1 VPPPQSRRTYI
12 VKLRQSV
19 TLTINLVLG
28 VQSNLSITSA
38 TNGTRAFPRVGR
50 EKAHSSTRN
59 RWILNQFYMAGLM
72 TAPITVIELALML
85 CGLPRPAEDGRVAE
99 VLVSFLQRA
108 AADLQR
114 RPDWPRRHPVHA
126 DTFGCKLF
134 GQRLDLVHRRRLG
147 LSIVVKVRRRVVG
160 LLGGRADD
168 A

>member
-1 VPPPQSRRTYI
+1 
-12 VKLRQSV
+12 
-19 TLTINLVLG
+19 
-28 VQSNLSITSA
+28 
-38 TNGTRAFPRVGR
+38 
-50 EKAHSSTRN
+50 
-59 RWILNQFYMAGLM
+59 MAGLM

-114 RPDWPRRHPVHA
+114 RPDWPRRHPFHA